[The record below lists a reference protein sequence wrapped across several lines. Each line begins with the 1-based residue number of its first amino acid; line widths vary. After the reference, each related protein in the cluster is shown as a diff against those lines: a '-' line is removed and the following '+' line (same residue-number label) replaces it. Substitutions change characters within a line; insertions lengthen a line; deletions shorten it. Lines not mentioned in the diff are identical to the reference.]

1 MIPLAVVRRRIR
13 LILVAIGV
21 VALGLVVQ
29 LIRVQFGP
37 YAPVF
42 AARSQIPLGL
52 AEEVRPP
59 RGLIFDRDGMLM
71 ATNTSRYYLEV
82 ELRQMDGNEAVIAQ
96 VVSHLLAVP
105 LDDVYGQLTLKRK
118 AAGAYRI
125 RLTRDDGGTGR
136 WPILVDQTVADVL
149 EGFLA
154 DPNAPDLS
162 GLDLVPAPHR
172 VYPGGT
178 FAGHVLGFVNQEGKG
193 FFGIE
198 GYYDDWLTGRS
209 ITIRRAVIPPE
220 ARLPADP
227 PAGVNLVLTLDAEVQ
242 QVAET
247 VLRET
252 IDASG
257 ADSGQILVMDPRTG
271 EMLAIAV
278 WPELD
283 PNRYQVW
290 LQAEAPSS
298 GNDLG
303 TSDGEVR
310 QDEPV
315 INPAVGAQFEPGS
328 TFKVLV
334 MAAAVDAGLVRP
346 EDIFIDTGKIEVGG
360 HVIRNWNNQAWGPQT
375 MVGCLQHSLNVC
387 LAYVASQ
394 KLGAELFYDYLTDFG
409 IGRLTGVDL
418 AGEVMGQLRTPR
430 HPRWTES
437 DLGTN
442 AFGQGVSV
450 TPIQLITAV
459 SALANGGVMVQPHVV
474 REVVGPNGV
483 YRPGTTILGRPVS
496 AETARTLT
504 EMLTQSLA
512 NETRLANVAGY
523 ALAGKTG
530 TAQIPAGLSYDPQ
543 WTVASFIGWG
553 PVSDPRF
560 IVLVRLDRPETSP
573 WGSVVAAPAFQR
585 VVERLVALL
594 EIPPDAVRA
603 AMSGGP

>member
-13 LILVAIGV
+13 LILIAIGV

-42 AARSQIPLGL
+42 ALRSQIPLGL

-59 RGLIFDRDGMLM
+59 RGLIFDRDGVLM
-71 ATNTSRYYLEV
+71 ATNASMYYLEV

-96 VVSHLLAVP
+96 VISQLLSLP
-105 LDDVYGQLTLKRK
+105 LDDLYGQLTLKRK
-118 AAGAYRI
+118 AAGPYRI
-125 RLTRDDGGTGR
+125 RLTRDDGGAGR

-149 EGFLA
+149 ESFLA
-154 DPNAPDLS
+154 DPKAPDLS
-162 GLDLVPAPHR
+162 GLDLVAAPHR
-172 VYPGGT
+172 VYPGGA

-209 ITIRRAVIPPE
+209 ITIQRSMIPPE

-257 ADSGQILVMDPRTG
+257 ADSGQIIVMDPRNG
-271 EMLAIAV
+271 EILAIAV
-278 WPELD
+278 VPELD
-283 PNRYQVW
+283 PNHYQVW
-290 LQAEAPSS
+290 LEEE
-298 GNDLG
+298 DLAGAGGQG
-303 TSDGEVR
+303 TGEGKPD
-310 QDEPV
+310 QGEPV

-346 EDIFIDTGKIEVGG
+346 EDVFIDTGQIEVGG
-360 HVIRNWNNQAWGPQT
+360 HVIRNWNGQAWGPQT

-394 KLGAELFYDYLTDFG
+394 KLGAELLYDYLTDFG

-418 AGEVMGQLRTPR
+418 AGEVPGQLRTPR

-450 TPIQLITAV
+450 TPMQLITAV

-504 EMLTQSLA
+504 EMLAQSLA

-523 ALAGKTG
+523 MLAGKTG
-530 TAQIPAGLSYDPQ
+530 TAQIPAGLGYDPH

-573 WGSVVAAPAFQR
+573 WGSVVAAPAFQE

-603 AMSGGP
+603 AMAGGQ